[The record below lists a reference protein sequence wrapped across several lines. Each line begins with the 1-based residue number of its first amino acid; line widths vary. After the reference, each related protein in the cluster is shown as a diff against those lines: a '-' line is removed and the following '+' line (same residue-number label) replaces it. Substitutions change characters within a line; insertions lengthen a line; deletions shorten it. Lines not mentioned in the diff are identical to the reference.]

1 MLITRFKRALAAN
14 STATSFASTPSA
26 TARPSGIDICAPGGK
41 VAPWG
46 VRLMPFGLGSSND
59 AFSMRVLGWN
69 VIGDAQPQS
78 LPLWISQPLVE
89 IACTV
94 GAATG
99 VAGSPVLATELFVD
113 TIAPVAL
120 KQPTINAGAA
130 TEGKTFF
137 YSPADDTAAY
147 IDVPLVGSEIITF
160 LWDQTT
166 NTPEMNTLY
175 RFLWER
181 P

>member
-1 MLITRFKRALAAN
+1 
-14 STATSFASTPSA
+14 
-26 TARPSGIDICAPGGK
+26 
-41 VAPWG
+41 
-46 VRLMPFGLGSSND
+46 MPIGLGASND

-78 LPLWISQPLVE
+78 LPLWVSQPLIEV
-89 IACTV
+89 ACTV
-94 GAATG
+94 GAAAG
-99 VAGSPVLATELFVD
+99 VVGSPVLATELFVD

-120 KQPTINAGAA
+120 KQPTITSVAG

-147 IDVPLVGSEIITF
+147 IDVPLMGSELIQF

-166 NTPEMNTLY
+166 NTPEMNALI
-175 RFLWER
+175 RWLWER